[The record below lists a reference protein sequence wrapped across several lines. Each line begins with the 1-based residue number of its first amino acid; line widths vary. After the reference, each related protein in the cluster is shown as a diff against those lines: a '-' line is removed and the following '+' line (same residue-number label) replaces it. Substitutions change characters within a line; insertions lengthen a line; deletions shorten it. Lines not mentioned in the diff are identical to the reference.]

1 VDDAV
6 WILDENEDSRT
17 LTVEGLVKI
26 GIAAMAFASPRALL
40 SHARRIGPPRAAA
53 IDAWTAEG
61 SEREIRGA
69 IPWKLTVLT
78 TSPGE
83 QVVRWMS
90 LGVSR
95 FLLKPFEF
103 PSLIEHVSWAA

>member
-1 VDDAV
+1 MDSAI
-6 WILDENEDSRT
+6 WILDENEDNRT
-17 LTVEGLVKI
+17 LTVEGLAKI
-26 GIAAMAFASPRALL
+26 GIRAMAFASPRALL

-53 IDAWTAEG
+53 IDAWTAQG

-69 IPWKLTVLT
+69 VPWRLTVLT

-103 PSLIEHVSWAA
+103 PLLVEHVGCAA

>member
-1 VDDAV
+1 VDTAV
-6 WILDENEDSRT
+6 WILDENEVNRA
-17 LTVEGLVKI
+17 LAVEGLAKL
-26 GIAAMAFASPRALL
+26 GIPATAFASPRALL

-53 IDAWTAEG
+53 IDACTAQG
-61 SEREIRGA
+61 SERELRGA
-69 IPWKLTVLT
+69 IPWRLTVLT

-103 PSLIEHVSWAA
+103 PLLIEHVSWAA